1 MLYQLLK
8 QKWWGPSV
16 SAIVALILSGCATEL
31 PVRVAEAGIS
41 GTLVVGRVVTNIT
54 GEVQRIYA
62 PELRSF
68 EVVNTENQE
77 RFKVDVQSADEYFS
91 FSLPPGS
98 YELSRVQIS
107 EGPFLSMAQLTA
119 GFALKPDM
127 MTFLGTWHFGVDSP
141 KYGRQVIVS
150 MTSDEQD
157 QERAK
162 QFVKH
167 SYPAFDARPM
177 VILIPE
183 PSHEQARLYEVMPY
197 PRILGY
203 FRRHWW

>member
-1 MLYQLLK
+1 MGALC
-8 QKWWGPSV
+8 
-16 SAIVALILSGCATEL
+16 LILSGCATEL
-31 PVRVAEAGIS
+31 PVIVAAADVS

-68 EVVNTENQE
+68 EVINTENQE

-91 FSLPPGS
+91 LSLPPGN

-107 EGPFLSMAQLTA
+107 EGPFLSMAQLSA
-119 GFALKPDM
+119 GFALKPNV

-141 KYGRQVIVS
+141 KYGRQVVVS
-150 MTSDEQD
+150 MAYDEQD
-157 QERAK
+157 HERAQ
-162 QFVKH
+162 QFVKDT
-167 SYPAFDARPM
+167 YPTVNARSPVM
-177 VILIPE
+177 LVPE
-183 PSHEQARLYEVMPY
+183 PSHEEARLYEVMPY